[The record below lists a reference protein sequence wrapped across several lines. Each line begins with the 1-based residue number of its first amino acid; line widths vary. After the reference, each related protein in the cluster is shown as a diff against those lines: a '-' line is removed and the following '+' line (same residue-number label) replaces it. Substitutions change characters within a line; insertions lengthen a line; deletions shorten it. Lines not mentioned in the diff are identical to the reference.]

1 MADFLLTEAV
11 DEDDVVDAAADEG
24 NIFNEGSMTLSD
36 EEFIDDSDVEESLI
50 DYYVL
55 PTFLKIILR
64 LLKNHFLILI
74 VIKNRITIVM
84 KMKLI
89 I

>member
-11 DEDDVVDAAADEG
+11 DEDDVVDADDHEG

-50 DYYVL
+50 DHYAFTNVSKDY
-55 PTFLKIILR
+55 T
-64 LLKNHFLILI
+64 
-74 VIKNRITIVM
+74 
-84 KMKLI
+84 
-89 I
+89 